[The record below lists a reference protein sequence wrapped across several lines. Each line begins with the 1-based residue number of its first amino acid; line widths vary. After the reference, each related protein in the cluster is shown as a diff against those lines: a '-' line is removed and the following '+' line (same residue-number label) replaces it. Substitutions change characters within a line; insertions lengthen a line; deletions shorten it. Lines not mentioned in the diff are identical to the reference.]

1 MLENRELLI
10 ERMVD
15 NLPVLR
21 KKLKLSQEELA
32 KIVGSSRY
40 TVMLYETKKR
50 NMPWNIFLTLV
61 LLFDK
66 NEETSPL
73 LKALEIY
80 TEELERF
87 ILHDSGNELSK

>member
-10 ERMVD
+10 ERMAD

-66 NEETSPL
+66 NEKTSPL

>member
-1 MLENRELLI
+1 M
-10 ERMVD
+10 
-15 NLPVLR
+15 
-21 KKLKLSQEELA
+21 SQEELA

-40 TVMLYETKKR
+40 TVMLYETKKER
-50 NMPWNIFLTLV
+50 CLGTFLTLV

-73 LKALEIY
+73 LKALDIY
-80 TEELERF
+80 TEDLERF